1 MRCDLLEPIN
11 SMTET
16 NPIDSQTMSVKDWV
30 LTLIIL
36 ALPLINIVMLL
47 VWAFGSTGNINRKN
61 YCLASL
67 LMLAIVIGLSLCFAV
82 LAALVGVAAG
92 GMAGAV

>member
-1 MRCDLLEPIN
+1 
-11 SMTET
+11 MTES
-16 NPIDSQTMSVKDWV
+16 NPIDSQPMSVKDWV

-36 ALPLINIVMLL
+36 ALPVVNLVMLL

-67 LMLAIVIGLSLCFAV
+67 IMIAIAMALSLCFFV
-82 LAALVGVAAG
+82 LAALVGAVAGGVAAG
-92 GMAGAV
+92 V

>member
-1 MRCDLLEPIN
+1 
-11 SMTET
+11 MTES
-16 NPIDSQTMSVKDWV
+16 NPIDAQPMSVKDWV

-36 ALPLINIVMLL
+36 ALPVINLVMLL

-67 LMLAIVIGLSLCFAV
+67 IMIAIAMALSLCFFV
-82 LAALVGVAAG
+82 LAALVGAFAGGVAAG
-92 GMAGAV
+92 V